1 MERYRQT
8 YKVTWLFFSAYAIIS
23 FALRARNY
31 FSFYLG
37 LGRNVGIP
45 EGFLMPV
52 LATLRTTAINRSS
65 LIVLIPNL

>member
-1 MERYRQT
+1 MELQDY
-8 YKVTWLFFSAYAIIS
+8 
-23 FALRARNY
+23 Y